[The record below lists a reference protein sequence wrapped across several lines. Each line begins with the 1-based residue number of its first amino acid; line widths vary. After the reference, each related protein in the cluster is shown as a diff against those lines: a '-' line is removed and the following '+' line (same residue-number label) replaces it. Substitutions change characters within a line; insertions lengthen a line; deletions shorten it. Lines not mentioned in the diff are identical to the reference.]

1 MVRVQH
7 AQLMSFVSQ
16 CLRTAGAAD
25 SIAEAMATSL
35 VEGDLLG
42 FRTHGVRRLPY
53 NVKQL
58 QSRAMKGQGEVQVLR
73 RRSAIET
80 WDAEGLSGLYVAPKA
95 VRTAIR
101 MARAAGTGT
110 VIVKRCEHVA
120 SLAAYLQAA
129 TDAGMVI
136 SMIAA
141 TPAQSSV
148 APFGGV
154 QRVFSPNPYGFA
166 APTSGEPLVLDMSFS
181 ITAAGKV
188 RQAYDRKEQL
198 PWPAIIAKNG
208 EATAD
213 PAEYIERDGAILPLG
228 GTDLGYKG
236 YGLCLMSEIL
246 TLGLSNYGRLQGAF
260 DGEMNTL
267 YVHVADPE
275 AFGTRQDFLTVT
287 DDLLRRCRE
296 SAPAIPKAAVRI
308 PGERALELK
317 RTQLREGVLLD
328 ELTWPRLQHLAQKL
342 NVPLP
347 AATLVELTD

>member
-1 MVRVQH
+1 MVRVQYNE
-7 AQLMSFVSQ
+7 LLSFAKL
-16 CLRTAGAAD
+16 CLCTAGATPQ
-25 SIAEAMATSL
+25 IAEAMASSL
-35 VEGDLLG
+35 IEGDLLG
-42 FRTHGVRRLPY
+42 FSTHGIRRLPY

-58 QSRAMKGQGEVQVLR
+58 QSRAMKGEGEIAVLR

-80 WDAEGLSGLYVAPKA
+80 WDAEGLSGLYVAPLAVQKA
-95 VRTAIR
+95 ME
-101 MARAAGTGT
+101 MARNAGTGT
-110 VIVKRCEHVA
+110 VIVKRSDHVA

-129 TDAGMVI
+129 TDAGLVI

-148 APFGGV
+148 APHGSV
-154 QRVFSPNPYGFA
+154 DRVFSPNPYGFA
-166 APTSGEPLVLDMSFS
+166 APTSGEPLLLDMSFS
-181 ITAAGKV
+181 MTAAGKI
-188 RQAYDRKEQL
+188 RQAYERKEQL
-198 PWPAIIAKNG
+198 PWPAIVSKTG
-208 EATAD
+208 ESSAD
-213 PAEYIERDGAILPLG
+213 PAEYIERGGAIFPLG
-228 GTDLGYKG
+228 GGDLGYKG
-236 YGLCLMSEIL
+236 YGLCLMSEIM

-275 AFGTRQDFLTVT
+275 AFGTRQDFLAVT

-296 SAPAIPKAAVRI
+296 AEPAIPDAPVRV

-342 NVPLP
+342 NVQLP
-347 AATLVELTD
+347 TATPVEFTH